1 MRVLWF
7 VCSLFFSL
15 SAAALENKDVVGKW
29 TLDEAASK
37 GAADGNT
44 AGLMKELTIKEDGTF
59 EAMYG
64 TKGSWKIM
72 GGKLTVSYE
81 NDYKKD
87 RPGSG
92 DAKLLKFPAPAMHE
106 KFCYMTRVGDA
117 ATTAAAAPAAG
128 GAATT
133 AAVAPAA
140 NAPAAGGGAPGGS
153 FVVGDKVQ
161 VEWKGSWYAAS
172 VLAVKDG
179 KYQIH
184 YNDFDSSWDEW
195 VGTDRMKR

>member
-1 MRVLWF
+1 MRVLFF

-64 TKGSWKIM
+64 TKGTWKITD
-72 GGKLTVSYE
+72 GNLTVSYE
-81 NDYKKD
+81 NNYKKD

-92 DAKLLKFPAPAMHE
+92 DAKLLKFPAPAMQG
-106 KFCYMTRVGDA
+106 KFCYMTRVGD
-117 ATTAAAAPAAG
+117 
-128 GAATT
+128 AATT

-153 FVVGDKVQ
+153 FAVGDKVQ

-195 VGTDRMKR
+195 VGTDRMKK